1 MANKNR
7 KNQDQGSVK
16 NTELKQTNQQK
27 DTVNQKES
35 AAGVQLTDTNTSNKN
50 NHLNSEGQTQTAKTK
65 DGGFQAGRFWE
76 LISRYKRYLA
86 AGVLFA
92 AMVVVLAK
100 CTGPVPEET
109 KEPVVNE
116 QDDKTADLSEEF
128 EIDAIPEVNR
138 LVSDYYTAHAS
149 GDVDALEALAKP
161 ISDTEK
167 SFIKLNSE
175 YVEAYNNISCYT
187 KAGLKEGEY
196 IVSVYVD
203 IKYKDVDTQAPG
215 LDRFYLRTDES
226 GVLYIDNAY
235 SQFNQSNMEVS
246 TEADVQSLLNEFEQA
261 EDYLLLWA
269 NVEKKF
275 QDALASDPELEQM
288 ARETLPNALEAWAK
302 SLVQPD
308 ANGGDSTDKPADDQT
323 EEPKDSEEDDKP
335 DDNEDDSRK
344 PEDDAKEDGDDSAD
358 GKAKT
363 AYAMDGINMRK
374 GPSTDDD
381 IVTQIVL
388 GSELKIYPDTEKD
401 GWVKASFNGKKG
413 YVKREFVTTK
423 KDKVPSSAEVE
434 QNKPAKALPE
444 GAEIT
449 LTDTVNVRV
458 SMSETAEKVGVAA
471 PGDVV
476 KVIMSY
482 AEGWTKVEWSG
493 QTGYMKTDLIQ

>member
-16 NTELKQTNQQK
+16 NTELNKTN
-27 DTVNQKES
+27 NQKEN
-35 AAGVQLTDTNTSNKN
+35 AAGGQLTDTGKN
-50 NHLNSEGQTQTAKTK
+50 NIHSKSEGQTQTSKTK
-65 DGGFQAGRFWE
+65 DGSFQTGRFLE
-76 LISRYKRYLA
+76 LVGRYKRYLA
-86 AGVLFA
+86 AGVLFV

-100 CTGPVPEET
+100 CTGPVTEKP
-109 KEPVVNE
+109 KEPPVADGQE
-116 QDDKTADLSEEF
+116 DQTADLTEEF
-128 EIDAIPEVNR
+128 QIDAIPEVNR
-138 LVSDYYTAHAS
+138 LISDYYTAHAA
-149 GDVDALEALAKP
+149 GDVAALEKLAKP

-167 SFIKLNSE
+167 SFIKLDSE
-175 YVEAYNNISCYT
+175 YVEAYHNISCYT
-187 KAGLKEGEY
+187 KSGLKEGEY

-203 IKYKDVDTQAPG
+203 IKYKDVGTEAPG

-226 GVLYIDNAY
+226 GTLYIDNAY

-246 TEADVQSLLNEFEQA
+246 TEADVQALLNEYEQA
-261 EDYLLLWA
+261 DDYLTLWA

-288 ARETLPNALEAWAK
+288 ARETLPNALAAWAQ
-302 SLVQPD
+302 SLVQPGADNENAGD
-308 ANGGDSTDKPADDQT
+308 APDENTDQPADQAEGDQ
-323 EEPKDSEEDDKP
+323 P
-335 DDNEDDSRK
+335 DDNKDDDKK
-344 PEDDAKEDGDDSAD
+344 PEDEPGGEESTD
-358 GKAKT
+358 GKART

-388 GSELKIYPDTEKD
+388 GSEIKIYPDTEKD
-401 GWVKASFNGKKG
+401 GWVKAEFDGKKG
-413 YVKREFVTTK
+413 YVKREYVTTK
-423 KDKVPSSAEVE
+423 KEKVPSSSETE
-434 QNKPAKALPE
+434 ENKPAKALPE

-458 SMSETAEKVGVAA
+458 SMSETADKVGVAA

-482 AEGWTKVEWSG
+482 AEGWTKVEWNG

>member
-1 MANKNR
+1 
-7 KNQDQGSVK
+7 
-16 NTELKQTNQQK
+16 
-27 DTVNQKES
+27 
-35 AAGVQLTDTNTSNKN
+35 
-50 NHLNSEGQTQTAKTK
+50 
-65 DGGFQAGRFWE
+65 
-76 LISRYKRYLA
+76 
-86 AGVLFA
+86 
-92 AMVVVLAK
+92 
-100 CTGPVPEET
+100 
-109 KEPVVNE
+109 
-116 QDDKTADLSEEF
+116 
-128 EIDAIPEVNR
+128 
-138 LVSDYYTAHAS
+138 
-149 GDVDALEALAKP
+149 
-161 ISDTEK
+161 
-167 SFIKLNSE
+167 
-175 YVEAYNNISCYT
+175 
-187 KAGLKEGEY
+187 
-196 IVSVYVD
+196 
-203 IKYKDVDTQAPG
+203 
-215 LDRFYLRTDES
+215 
-226 GVLYIDNAY
+226 
-235 SQFNQSNMEVS
+235 
-246 TEADVQSLLNEFEQA
+246 
-261 EDYLLLWA
+261 
-269 NVEKKF
+269 
-275 QDALASDPELEQM
+275 M

-482 AEGWTKVEWSG
+482 AEGWTKVEWNG

>member
-1 MANKNR
+1 MANKNQ
-7 KNQDQGSVK
+7 KNQGQGSVK
-16 NTELKQTNQQK
+16 NTELNQTKQK
-27 DTVNQKES
+27 ADQKEN
-35 AAGVQLTDTNTSNKN
+35 AAGVQLTDTNRN
-50 NHLNSEGQTQTAKTK
+50 NDQKPGGQTKTAKKTK
-65 DGGFQAGRFWE
+65 TTDGGFSAGRLWE
-76 LISRYKRYLA
+76 LLSRYKRYLA

-92 AMVVVLAK
+92 AMVVILAK
-100 CTGPVPEET
+100 CTGPVTEEP
-109 KEPVVNE
+109 KDPVVKE
-116 QDDKTADLSEEF
+116 QDDQTADLTEEF
-128 EIDAIPEVNR
+128 EIDAIPEVNQ
-138 LVSDYYTAHAS
+138 LISKYYTAHAA
-149 GDVDALEALAKP
+149 GDVTALEVLAKP

-175 YVEAYNNISCYT
+175 YVDAYHNISCYT
-187 KAGLKEGEY
+187 KSGLKEGEY

-203 IKYKDVDTQAPG
+203 IKYKDVETQAPG

-226 GVLYIDNAY
+226 GTLYIDNAY

-246 TEADVQSLLNEFEQA
+246 TEADVQALLNEYEQA
-261 EDYLLLWA
+261 EDFLTLWA
-269 NVEKKF
+269 NVQKKF
-275 QDALASDPELEQM
+275 EDALASDPKLEQM
-288 ARETLPNALEAWAK
+288 ARETLPNALAAWAQ

-308 ANGGDSTDKPADDQT
+308 TGDQP
-323 EEPKDSEEDDKP
+323 DDKP
-335 DDNEDDSRK
+335 DTPDDTAQGDKPDDDNGGADKPDDET
-344 PEDDAKEDGDDSAD
+344 PGDDAESAD
-358 GKAKT
+358 GKART

-381 IVTQIVL
+381 IIVQIVL

-401 GWVKASFNGKKG
+401 GWVKAEYDGKKG

-423 KDKVPSSAEVE
+423 KEKVPSSTEVE
-434 QNKPAKALPE
+434 EDKPAKALPE

-458 SMSETAEKVGVAA
+458 SMSETADKVGVAA

-482 AEGWTKVEWSG
+482 AEGWTKVEWNG